1 MSEDVECKTHPDAPH
16 GFVRNA
22 SLTEDRLV
30 CECEY
35 WEEPIVSE
43 YTPDRWMIVKITN
56 KNVSHYRVFACW
68 YGGFAGTDSWQMNSG
83 IVSVTLDED
92 GYYHFKGSSGSIYH
106 CHRKTYG
113 ISGYGASVLARMS
126 KSTTIE
132 QLPEEINPLELNYT
146 GEH

>member
-1 MSEDVECKTHPDAPH
+1 MRASNTMKNSENENNMTD
-16 GFVRNA
+16 
-22 SLTEDRLV
+22 
-30 CECEY
+30 
-35 WEEPIVSE
+35 
-43 YTPDRWMIVKITN
+43 YTPDKFIVVKLTAPEPHPTN
-56 KNVSHYRVFACW
+56 HYRVFACW